1 MNRQVCDR
9 IDRIR
14 WFRIWIGLGLSVW
27 MGLVLQCDRLPG
39 QEVESV
45 RDEVVRRSGADKL
58 NAEGIG
64 TVPPVDVADDVE
76 QIARA
81 KDLAEAFRIASSR
94 VLPTVVTVLASS
106 RDPQGALESLQFLDD
121 SQRFESIGSGVILDS
136 KGLIVTNAHVVQDA
150 RQVLVRLEDGREFQG
165 RDVKA
170 DPKSDSAI
178 LYIDCPDPLAS
189 VSMGDSDRLAVGD
202 WVLAIGSPFNI
213 EQTVSAGIISGKARV
228 LQGLVGG
235 QLLQTDAAINP
246 GNSGGALVDLNGQLV
261 GMNTAIASKT
271 GAFQGIGF
279 AIPSNRLQWLVSE
292 LVTHGLVRR
301 ARMGVTTNQ
310 IPQELAEQLK
320 IPVRGGVYV
329 TRLVKDGPAAHAG
342 IATGDIIVEIANQKV
357 RTPADFASVV
367 EQLPIGQPQMV
378 KFIRD
383 GAHREAEVSLVE
395 RK

>member
-1 MNRQVCDR
+1 
-9 IDRIR
+9 
-14 WFRIWIGLGLSVW
+14 
-27 MGLVLQCDRLPG
+27 
-39 QEVESV
+39 
-45 RDEVVRRSGADKL
+45 
-58 NAEGIG
+58 
-64 TVPPVDVADDVE
+64 
-76 QIARA
+76 
-81 KDLAEAFRIASSR
+81 
-94 VLPTVVTVLASS
+94 ASS

-150 RQVLVRLEDGREFQG
+150 RQVLVRLEDGREFRG

-189 VSMGDSDRLAVGD
+189 VQMGDSDRLAVGD

-301 ARMGVTTNQ
+301 ALMGVTTNQ

-329 TRLVKDGPAAHAG
+329 TRLVKDGPAAQAG
-342 IATGDIIVEIANQKV
+342 IAT
-357 RTPADFASVV
+357 
-367 EQLPIGQPQMV
+367 
-378 KFIRD
+378 
-383 GAHREAEVSLVE
+383 
-395 RK
+395 